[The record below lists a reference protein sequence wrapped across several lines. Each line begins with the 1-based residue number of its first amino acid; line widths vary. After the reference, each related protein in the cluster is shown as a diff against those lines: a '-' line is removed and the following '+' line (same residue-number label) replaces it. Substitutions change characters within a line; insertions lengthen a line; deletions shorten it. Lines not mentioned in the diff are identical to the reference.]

1 MDQPISFFSSLPDP
15 RRGNRTTYALT
26 DILFLVLCAVL
37 AGCESWNDISEF
49 GRTKTAWLRRYIKLE
64 KGVPSHDTLNRVFAL
79 LDPAALHK
87 GFLEWVAGVCKHS
100 HGDVVAIDGK
110 SLCNAGTD
118 GSKSFVHL
126 VHAWSEANQMLIG
139 QLKTTEASKTNE
151 IKAIPALIEMLS
163 IKGCI
168 LTIDAMGCQW
178 QIAKAITEKEGYYV
192 LAVKGNQSLLLRDIK
207 AAFEQDKDKSLACE
221 KLHFEHT
228 EYGHGRIEYRSV
240 QVLPAGD
247 YVVEKEKW
255 PDLKTLARIENRTT
269 DKKSGEQRSQ
279 VRYYICSV
287 EPDAAL
293 IARAVRAHWSVE
305 NQLHWSLDV
314 VFGEDYST
322 KQAGNA
328 AQNFSLI
335 TKMGMGLL
343 KKETSLKRSMK
354 GKRLKAAW
362 DENYLQKIIGIL

>member
-1 MDQPISFFSSLPDP
+1 MDQPTSFFSSVEDP
-15 RRGNRTTYALT
+15 RHGNRKTYTLT

-37 AGCESWNDISEF
+37 SGCESWNEISEF
-49 GRTKTAWLRRYIKLE
+49 GRTKTLWLRRYIKLE
-64 KGVPSHDTLNRVFAL
+64 KGIPSHDTLNRVFAL
-79 LDPAALHK
+79 LDPVSLHK
-87 GFLEWVAGVCKHS
+87 GFLEWVAGVCKQS
-100 HGDVVAIDGK
+100 NGDVIAIDGK

-118 GSKSFVHL
+118 GAKGFVHL

-168 LTIDAMGCQW
+168 ITIDAMGCQRT
-178 QIAKAITEKEGYYV
+178 IAKTIVDKEGDYV
-192 LAVKGNQSLLLRDIK
+192 LAVKKNQSLLLRDIE
-207 AAFEQDKDKSLACE
+207 AAFEKDKDKALACE

-228 EYGHGRIEYRSV
+228 EYGHGRIEYRSA

-247 YVVEKEKW
+247 YLVEKEKW
-255 PDLKTLARIENRTT
+255 PALKTLARIENRTT
-269 DKKSGEQRSQ
+269 DKKSGEVRIQ

-293 IARAVRAHWSVE
+293 VARAVRAHWSVE

-335 TKMGMGLL
+335 VKVAMALL
-343 KKETSLKRSMK
+343 KKETSIKGSMK

-362 DENYLQKIIGIL
+362 DENYLQKIIDIL